1 MNSPDSIETRFRNQ
15 TFPNSYQFV
24 DGVAM
29 HAENGGRFQI
39 PPDVI
44 KKYIAIDQFVELRLD
59 SPRFSVHEDSPEKCY
74 CESCE
79 GEASKPILRHDNPA
93 SLVSIPAQNVPSRGW
108 GEDFWVRI
116 TDRNGP
122 YFAGVVDNPLY
133 ETRLHGIGQGDE
145 VFFAHEHILAIHD
158 IHRQELVLS
167 MQAEDLKTL
176 AQWLGSQSQ

>member
-1 MNSPDSIETRFRNQ
+1 MSSPESIETRFQRQ
-15 TFPNSYQFV
+15 VFPNDYQFV

-29 HAENGGRFQI
+29 HAENGERFKI

-44 KKYIAIDQFVELRLD
+44 KKYITIDQFVELRLD

-79 GEASKPILRHDNPA
+79 GEASKPILRHENPG
-93 SLVSIPAQNVPSRGW
+93 SLVSIPTQNVPSRGW

-116 TDRNGP
+116 TERDGD
-122 YFAGVVDNPLY
+122 YCVGLVDNPLY
-133 ETRLHGIGQGDE
+133 EARLHGIKQGDE
-145 VFFAHEHILAIHD
+145 ILFTVDHMLAIHD

-167 MQAEDLKTL
+167 MESDDLKKL
-176 AQWLGSQSQ
+176 AEWLGSQQQ